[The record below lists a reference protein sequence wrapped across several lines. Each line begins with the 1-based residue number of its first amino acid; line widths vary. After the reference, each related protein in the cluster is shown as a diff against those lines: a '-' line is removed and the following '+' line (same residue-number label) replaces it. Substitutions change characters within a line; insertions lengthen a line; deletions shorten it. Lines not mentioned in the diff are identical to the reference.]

1 MFRNRPIMFSLATY
15 AATTLAF
22 CRANAQRVG
31 MELENFDTDAF
42 LRDYWQKKPLLIRNP
57 WRNWQN
63 PLEPD
68 ELAGLA
74 CEEEVES
81 RLICQTA
88 KGWEMEQ
95 GPQHEDR
102 LGGLGASHWTLLVQ
116 AVDHHVPMVADLI
129 APFRFIPNWRIDD
142 VMVSLAA
149 DQGGVGPHFDQYD
162 VFLIQ
167 GHGRRRWQIGPHCDA
182 DSPLVPHEDLKLLAE
197 FEATDEWVL
206 EPGDI
211 LYVPPGIAHNGVAVG
226 SDCMTYSVGF
236 RAPSRADLLGHFVDD
251 MLEQIP
257 DDDLYRDP
265 DLAGQANPGEI
276 MPDALARL
284 HRMTLDSLADPRAFA
299 RWFGMFNSTP
309 KYAEMDWQP
318 ETPVAADEVRQFIA
332 GQAPLSRNPASR
344 LAFVGDGANAVMF
357 FADGACFDCGAET
370 ADLARQLCAQD
381 ALVLDTA
388 LASMDTAID
397 LLTQLCNM
405 GCIAFEGED

>member
-1 MFRNRPIMFSLATY
+1 
-15 AATTLAF
+15 
-22 CRANAQRVG
+22 
-31 MELENFDTDAF
+31 
-42 LRDYWQKKPLLIRNP
+42 
-57 WRNWQN
+57 
-63 PLEPD
+63 
-68 ELAGLA
+68 
-74 CEEEVES
+74 
-81 RLICQTA
+81 
-88 KGWEMEQ
+88 
-95 GPQHEDR
+95 
-102 LGGLGASHWTLLVQ
+102 
-116 AVDHHVPMVADLI
+116 
-129 APFRFIPNWRIDD
+129 
-142 VMVSLAA
+142 MVSLAA

-167 GHGRRRWQIGPHCDA
+167 GLGRRRWQIGPHCDG

-197 FEATDEWVL
+197 FEATEEWVL

-265 DLAGQANPGEI
+265 DLSAQANPGEI

-284 HRMTLDSLADPRAFA
+284 HRMTLDSLSDPRAFA

-318 ETPVAADEVRQFIA
+318 ETPIAADEVRQSIA
-332 GQAPLSRNPASR
+332 DQAPLSRNPASR
-344 LAFVGDGANAVMF
+344 LAFVDDGANPVMF

-370 ADLARQLCAQD
+370 ADLARQLCGED

-388 LASMDTAID
+388 LASVDAAID